1 MEGAPGGGTSVS
13 CMGISCMGIFKL
25 SDLKGITC
33 KLGTSRVET
42 IFPVPC
48 FTWTMG
54 TSLEMTSYSSS
65 KGISWVQ
72 GTPRG
77 ELVDVLEVASAAR
90 LSKTGII
97 LEFLNLPASL
107 IKSLSIVIFRLRCA
121 VLVGPLL

>member
-1 MEGAPGGGTSVS
+1 
-13 CMGISCMGIFKL
+13 
-25 SDLKGITC
+25 
-33 KLGTSRVET
+33 
-42 IFPVPC
+42 
-48 FTWTMG
+48 
-54 TSLEMTSYSSS
+54 MTSYSSS

-77 ELVDVLEVASAAR
+77 ELVDVLEVAKAVSAVR
-90 LSKTGII
+90 LGKTGII